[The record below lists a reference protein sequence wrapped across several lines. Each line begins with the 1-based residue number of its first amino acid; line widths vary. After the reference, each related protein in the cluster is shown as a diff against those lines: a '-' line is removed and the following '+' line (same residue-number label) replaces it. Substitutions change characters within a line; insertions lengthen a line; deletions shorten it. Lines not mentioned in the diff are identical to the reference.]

1 MQIHEVTR
9 KRPIKEASVGGA
21 LGGAAS
27 VIGGIA
33 SQLVNKAATSQGLN
47 PVIGGQQKATG
58 SGAQDAA
65 FSATDPLIKG
75 LATAAAKEWKQ
86 TVSELMQTMKNPAG
100 QMATRPSELPP
111 AQLQKVLGDMV
122 SRLIGE
128 PYESLVNK
136 VSAEA
141 HDGTGKQYAAKLTA
155 SIKNQ
160 IDAIVAQEQ
169 TAGKPDPNKES
180 ALWTTLSAAISDAKS
195 ELEFSAGSGQGVVA
209 RPGLLPP
216 EAQQLASTTKM
227 SAETVAALKDH
238 VKQNG
243 NKITPALAALVGAN
257 DPTYRQAAE

>member
-1 MQIHEVTR
+1 MQIHELTR
-9 KRPIKEASVGGA
+9 KRPVKEGVLGAVGTA
-21 LGGAAS
+21 
-27 VIGGIA
+27 IGGVA
-33 SQLVNKAATSQGLN
+33 SQLANKAMASQGIT
-47 PVIGGQQKATG
+47 PASGGQQKATG

-195 ELEFSAGSGQGVVA
+195 EIEFGGGGGGSRVAA

-216 EAQQLASTTKM
+216 AAEQLADKLGM
-227 SAETVAALKDH
+227 SDQTIAALNDY
-238 VKQNG
+238 VKQNS
-243 NKITPALAALVGAN
+243 NKLTPALAALLGGIK
-257 DPTYRQAAE
+257 

>member
-1 MQIHEVTR
+1 MQIHELTR
-9 KRPIKEASVGGA
+9 KRPIKEASIGGA
-21 LGGAAS
+21 IGGAAS

-47 PVIGGQQKATG
+47 PVFGGQKKATMT
-58 SGAQDAA
+58 GAEDAA
-65 FSATDPLIKG
+65 FSATDPLVKG

-86 TVSELMQTMKNPAG
+86 TVSELMQTTKNPAG

-141 HDGTGKQYAAKLTA
+141 HNGTGKQYAAKLTA

-195 ELEFSAGSGQGVVA
+195 EIQFSGGGGSRVAA

-216 EAQQLASTTKM
+216 AAEQLADEMGM
-227 SAETVAALKDH
+227 SDQTIAALNKYVKD
-238 VKQNG
+238 NG
-243 NKITPALAALVGAN
+243 NKLTPALAALLGGIK
-257 DPTYRQAAE
+257 

>member
-1 MQIHEVTR
+1 MQIHELTR
-9 KRPIKEASVGGA
+9 KRPVKEGVLGAA
-21 LGGAAS
+21 LGG
-27 VIGGIA
+27 VA
-33 SQLVNKAATSQGLN
+33 SQLANKAMASQGIT
-47 PVIGGQQKATG
+47 PASGSKQKATAA
-58 SGAQDAA
+58 GAQDAA

-86 TVSELMQTMKNPAG
+86 TVSELMQKEKTPAG
-100 QMATRPSELPP
+100 LMATRPSELPP
-111 AQLQKVLGDMV
+111 AQLQQVLGDMV

-141 HDGTGKQYAAKLTA
+141 HDGTGKQYAAKLTT

-180 ALWTTLSAAISDAKS
+180 ALWSTLAAAISDAKS
-195 ELEFSAGSGQGVVA
+195 EIEFSSSGGRGAVA

-216 EAQQLASTTKM
+216 ASEQLADELGM
-227 SAETVAALKDH
+227 SDQTIAAL
-238 VKQNG
+238 QNYIRLNG
-243 NKITPALAALVGAN
+243 SKITPALAALLGGVK
-257 DPTYRQAAE
+257 

>member
-1 MQIHEVTR
+1 MQIHELTR
-9 KRPIKEASVGGA
+9 KRPVKEGVLGAVGTA
-21 LGGAAS
+21 
-27 VIGGIA
+27 IGGVA
-33 SQLVNKAATSQGLN
+33 SQLANKAMASQGIT
-47 PVIGGQQKATG
+47 PASGGQQKATG

-195 ELEFSAGSGQGVVA
+195 EIEFSGGSGGGQVAA

-216 EAQQLASTTKM
+216 AAEQLADKLGM
-227 SAETVAALKDH
+227 SDQTIAALNDY

-243 NKITPALAALVGAN
+243 NKLTPALAALLGGVK
-257 DPTYRQAAE
+257 